1 MSTVRL
7 STRPRPNSRAAGY
20 QVTNPAEKDTP
31 TEAPWIEH
39 MRADVKA
46 MMDCDGVA
54 LLDGW
59 SASRG
64 ANIEG
69 APGARARPARAWR
82 VRMALRTGAP
92 ADAAHHGGLTMQAQQ
107 SRSARVTRRPQRTRV
122 DNLVAAMRR
131 ATRLTAS
138 EVAQAMAPLRAA
150 ECRLREGV
158 ATADQWAVVNT
169 AMLIAREIE
178 KQGVVRGLREH
189 LDAALQALASIE
201 ARAMPGTTWAPT
213 ALWFYELDAVRE
225 GLRLHQFQLEQ
236 LSFGELHAATSKVL
250 ARHQSAGGAVEAR
263 SLESLGLVAKEPSR
277 HDRQSTYRRVAQRGD
292 SCDVSRRT
300 ASRHRRKTCATGG
313 C

>member
-1 MSTVRL
+1 
-7 STRPRPNSRAAGY
+7 
-20 QVTNPAEKDTP
+20 
-31 TEAPWIEH
+31 
-39 MRADVKA
+39 
-46 MMDCDGVA
+46 
-54 LLDGW
+54 
-59 SASRG
+59 
-64 ANIEG
+64 
-69 APGARARPARAWR
+69 
-82 VRMALRTGAP
+82 
-92 ADAAHHGGLTMQAQQ
+92 MQAQQ

-201 ARAMPGTTWAPT
+201 ARAIPGETWTPT

-225 GLRLHQFQLEQ
+225 GLRLHQYQLEQ

-250 ARHQSAGGAVEAR
+250 ARHQSTGGAVEAR
-263 SLESLGLVAKEPSR
+263 SLESLGLAAAEGN
-277 HDRQSTYRRVAQRGD
+277 A
-292 SCDVSRRT
+292 
-300 ASRHRRKTCATGG
+300 
-313 C
+313 